1 MLAKSLAAAV
11 AALSLS
17 LVTSAHGAV
26 VQFSGIEAGVE
37 KTALLDEATGLE
49 WLSPRHTVGLTY
61 SQTLQGSW
69 VQDRGF
75 RFATQAELVELLN
88 NAGAE
93 IGPPTMA
100 GSPNTVGHVEAMKRV
115 ITLLGS
121 TYVNNLPSQGDD
133 FGQQSV
139 YGVTSDVYPDGWAQ
153 YGEPSHTY
161 AYFTATPTTA
171 YLRLDGQWRWDSSES
186 LMGAFLVRVTTAVP
200 EPSGVLLF
208 AAGAAVV
215 ALGRGRHIVR

>member
-11 AALSLS
+11 VALSLS
-17 LVTSAHGAV
+17 LVTSVHGAV
-26 VQFSGIEAGVE
+26 VQFSGTEAGVE

-61 SQTLQGSW
+61 SQTLQGAW
-69 VQDRGF
+69 VLDHGF
-75 RFATQAELVELLN
+75 RFATQAELVEMLD
-88 NAGAE
+88 NAGAD
-93 IGPPTMA
+93 IGSPTLE
-100 GSPNTVGHVEAMKRV
+100 GFPNTVGNVEAMKRV

-121 TYVNNLPSQGDD
+121 TYINNPPSHEGD

-139 YGVTSDVYPDGWAQ
+139 YGVTSTVYPDGWAQ

-161 AYFTATPTTA
+161 AYFTATPTVA
-171 YLRLDGQWRWDSSES
+171 YLRLDGQWRSDAYDS
-186 LMGAFLVRVTTAVP
+186 LVGAFLVRAVPAVP

-208 AAGAAVV
+208 AVGAAVM
-215 ALGRGRHIVR
+215 ALRRGRHIVE